1 MWHAS
6 AQINTVHE
14 LLLSDIFLNRYW
26 VFFNRVDKMVCVT
39 KHSLVGYIETVLVLL
54 FILLL
59 FLHIHLN
66 ILQVVYIF
74 HPFTNLL
81 RLDSLLLLSSI
92 KVEILNV
99 AVPQLLLMCTFTIK

>member
-1 MWHAS
+1 MWHAPS
-6 AQINTVHE
+6 QINTVHK

-26 VFFNRVDKMVCVT
+26 ISFNRVDKMICVT

-54 FILLL
+54 LISLLL
-59 FLHIHLN
+59 LHIHLN

-74 HPFTNLL
+74 HLFTNLL

-92 KVEILNV
+92 KVKILNI
-99 AVPQLLLMCTFTIK
+99 AVPQTFLMCAFLVK